1 MKVIQSIIID
11 DELNAIKTLQWEI
24 NNLELPIQ
32 VVESFTCANKSV
44 DYLSLHI
51 NEIDLIFL
59 DIQMPYLNGFEFLDK
74 FKSRNFEVVFITAY
88 DEYAIKAIKESAVDY
103 ILKPVDIDELE
114 QAINKVIARKNETRP
129 KKDKITIPFENKLM
143 FLDPKDIIYCKS
155 DGNYCEIFTK
165 TRSYFISKT
174 LKYVEK
180 LLPKAN
186 FCRIHQSY
194 IINLKNI
201 ISFDRSTNYV
211 MLDNKEELPVSR
223 FKRRVFLEQL

>member
-1 MKVIQSIIID
+1 MSKIRSIIID
-11 DELNAIKTLQWEI
+11 DELNAIKTLEWELSGLHKI
-24 NNLELPIQ
+24 IK
-32 VVESFTCANKSV
+32 VEAKFNKVQEAIKYLTLKANQ
-44 DYLSLHI
+44 
-51 NEIDLIFL
+51 IDLVFL

-201 ISFDRSTNYV
+201 ISFDKSTNYV